1 MKQKVLEV
9 LTNKYYEYAYSAAYY
24 EYIGNKESQLQA
36 LEALNAVA
44 EIRNDLGYIE
54 NKDFT
59 LIEKTEIQG
68 RFIYTVMRMKE
79 NAD

>member
-9 LTNKYYEYAYSAAYY
+9 LTNKYYEYAYTAAYHKY
-24 EYIGNKESQLQA
+24 TGFKEGELQA

-44 EIRNDLGYIE
+44 EIRNELGFII

-59 LIEKTEIQG
+59 LEETTDLEC
-68 RFIYTVMRMKE
+68 RFKYIVMRKKVK
-79 NAD
+79 AD